1 MRQDRAEMNH
11 IIAEI
16 ERVLRQA
23 KRPLLSSEIAAMC
36 EPQTKGILW
45 RVRDRLKVMP
55 NIKVTQRDGVKR
67 YEWEERL

>member
-23 KRPLLSSEIAAMC
+23 KRPLLASEIAAQV
-36 EPQTKGILW
+36 EPQKEGLLW
-45 RVRDRLKVMP
+45 RVRDRLKVMM
-55 NIKVTQRDGVKR
+55 NVKVSQRDGVKY

>member
-1 MRQDRAEMNH
+1 MRRDRAEMNLLVG
-11 IIAEI
+11 EI
-16 ERVLRQA
+16 ERVLRSA
-23 KRPLLSSEIAAMC
+23 NRPLLSLEIAAMC